1 MHILSKVLLTGV
13 LAVGSFVPPALAQ
26 WDNTPNDRIPFTVYK
41 IDYLRDLIPWN
52 QSHAPIARG
61 YNVLP
66 GDSIAL
72 IGLEDGRFVEFD
84 LVHWKYIR
92 TVAHIEKNF
101 AQALQLNKAQ
111 RTKYGY
117 YDYFLHRINPEEVI
131 IFGPDFIDPTL
142 GVARV
147 AMRWHYKN
155 GIVWNHLLPYST
167 SFSSDYTTAMHFS
180 SENPLQLVEIDV
192 QTNTKIRDLTL
203 FTNEEQKSR
212 TGTLYTNN
220 PKHKIGI
227 YYNLVYLL
235 DADCKP
241 IREILRFGPEPTTE
255 YGYRLCGFTPDS
267 AYVIFSGYDIPYTVL
282 RTDTYEPVS
291 ANPYLFWNPGEPV
304 TVYYPKQPLRFIQ
317 TRPHAVM
324 TTHSRGREGD
334 MEKKVSTVENIE
346 TGEQD
351 SVNGG
356 ITLGV
361 SFTTIAWGAF
371 SASAPSAPI
380 LQGEKRLMI
389 GGSAIILLD
398 EDIPKQTS
406 STDTPVSTPD
416 DYTVRMEANSITVYR
431 HTEQPHSW
439 SARLYSLRGQEVTPP
454 VSSGSASLSVPTEHL
469 PAGAYFLRISSGSQS
484 KTYPVALSR

>member
-1 MHILSKVLLTGV
+1 MHILSKVLLTGA

-41 IDYLRDLIPWN
+41 MDYLRDLIPWVN
-52 QSHAPIARG
+52 QSHFPKARG

-92 TVAHIEKNF
+92 TVAHIEENF

-111 RTKYGY
+111 RGEYGY
-117 YDYFLHRINPEEVI
+117 YDYFLKRINPEEVI
-131 IFGPDFIDPTL
+131 IFGPNFKDPKFDD
-142 GVARV
+142 VEMV
-147 AMRWHYKN
+147 MRWHHKN
-155 GIVWNHLLPYST
+155 GIVWSHQLPLATIYSPDYST
-167 SFSSDYTTAMHFS
+167 AMNYTD
-180 SENPLQLVEIDV
+180 ENPLQLIEIDL
-192 QTNTKIRDLTL
+192 QTNTKIRNLTL
-203 FTNEEQKSR
+203 FANQNQLSR
-212 TGTLYTNN
+212 TATRYTNN

-241 IREILRFGPEPTTE
+241 IREILRFGEEPTTE
-255 YGYRLCGFTPDS
+255 YSYAPECFFTPDS

-304 TVYYPKQPLRFIQ
+304 TVYHPKQPLRFIQ

-334 MEKKVSTVENIE
+334 MEKKVSIVENIE

-356 ITLGV
+356 VVKDFFEASYAWSAFGLG
-361 SFTTIAWGAF
+361 SGTIHRG
-371 SASAPSAPI
+371 
-380 LQGEKRLMI
+380 KRLII
-389 GGSAIILLD
+389 GGASILLLD
-398 EDIPKQTS
+398 DDIRPQTS

-484 KTYPVALSR
+484 KTYPVTITK